1 MMVSVL
7 IVEDEPVLA
16 LEMEGALQKAGFAI
30 AGIAGSCPKAL
41 ALLACRDCDLA
52 VLDANLRGSCV
63 EPVVAALQARGKP
76 YLLISGYDRNHLAT
90 GLREAPFLP
99 KPFGPDAL
107 VQALIKLNNS
117 ECTRNLLHLSH

>member
-1 MMVSVL
+1 MVSVL

-16 LEMEGALQKAGFAI
+16 LEMENALQKAGFAI
-30 AGIAGSCPKAL
+30 AGIAGSCLKAL
-41 ALLACRDCDLA
+41 AVLECRDCDLA

-76 YLLISGYDRNHLAT
+76 YLLISGYDRTHLAS

-99 KPFGPDAL
+99 KPFGSDAL
-107 VQALIKLNNS
+107 VRALNNL
-117 ECTRNLLHLSH
+117 RVQAKAQNLMHPSC